1 MRTNVPTQMLVLGKR
16 QARSIFVNMT
26 NYFKNSKLLG
36 SLLVTFLS
44 GAFGPW
50 MEVPEKK
57 NCMQSYVNI
66 HTFLGRRLWYSS
78 KSCQFQKVKNHTQWC
93 FPTLT
98 LITTEVLQKSNN
110 PRARVITVQ
119 DWDTEKPCYQVS
131 CVGMQLYVRP

>member
-1 MRTNVPTQMLVLGKR
+1 MLVLGKR

-57 NCMQSYVNI
+57 TAC
-66 HTFLGRRLWYSS
+66 
-78 KSCQFQKVKNHTQWC
+78 KV
-93 FPTLT
+93 
-98 LITTEVLQKSNN
+98 
-110 PRARVITVQ
+110 
-119 DWDTEKPCYQVS
+119 
-131 CVGMQLYVRP
+131 M